1 MNTLM
6 AFLMVLLSISAAV
19 ALIVTVTSVLDGA
32 VTLAVTVASRDVS
45 GEEDVL
51 VEAVP
56 PKTVHSTVASIL
68 GLADVLAEGEM
79 YGV

>member
-19 ALIVTVTSVLDGA
+19 ALIVTVTSVLE
-32 VTLAVTVASRDVS
+32 TLAVTVASRDVS
-45 GEEDVL
+45 GEEDIL